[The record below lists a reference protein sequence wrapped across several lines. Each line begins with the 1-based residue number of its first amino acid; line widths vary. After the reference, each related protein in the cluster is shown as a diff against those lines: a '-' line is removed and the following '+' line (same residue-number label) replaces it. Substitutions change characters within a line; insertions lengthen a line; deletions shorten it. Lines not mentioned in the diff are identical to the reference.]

1 MKYAHQ
7 RSHGWHQIFFSTR
20 TKGVSD
26 LGFSILSLV
35 PGGWGGIDP
44 VGSEE

>member
-1 MKYAHQ
+1 MHTNVPMDGIK
-7 RSHGWHQIFFSTR
+7 FFSTR

-35 PGGWGGIDP
+35 PGGWGDRSI
-44 VGSEE
+44 GSEE

>member
-1 MKYAHQ
+1 MHTNVPMDGIKF
-7 RSHGWHQIFFSTR
+7 FFSTR